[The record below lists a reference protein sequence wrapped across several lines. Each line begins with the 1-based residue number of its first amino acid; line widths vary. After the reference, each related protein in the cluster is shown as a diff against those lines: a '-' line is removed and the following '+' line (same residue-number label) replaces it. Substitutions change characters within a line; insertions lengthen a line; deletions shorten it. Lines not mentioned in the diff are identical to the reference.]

1 MIPVSSPASPASPP
15 ISPAAAHRVRS
26 SRAALLG
33 ALLLLLSAATV
44 PVRVVAQSVDARSV
58 GARPADA
65 RPADARPAAAPTVQ
79 RPFGTLREQAV
90 RQQRWLATRLD
101 SVLPALMREH
111 GVDMWVV
118 PMREYNE
125 DPVFPALVSPT
136 TFAARRRTIYV
147 FHDRGD
153 GRGVERLALGGS
165 SQGGLYEARAAARP
179 ADGPAGAAAARSAE
193 LWGDEQWTLL
203 REVVRERAP
212 RRIAIDVSRT
222 HAFSDGL
229 TAGEHDAMRDALGP
243 DLAARLVPA
252 ERLPLDMLTTR
263 IADEAVAFRDLN
275 REAWAVIETA
285 FSSEVITPGVTT
297 TDDVV
302 WWMRQRLADL
312 GLATWFQPSV
322 SVQRQGWSEA
332 RLGESPVIQRGDVLW
347 CDFGLTALRLN
358 TDTQHM
364 GYVLRE
370 GESEPPAGLRAALGR
385 ANRLQDI
392 VLAELRPGRSGNEV
406 LAAARA
412 RMTSEGIDGTIYSHP
427 IGLHG
432 HGAGPLIGLWDAQS
446 GVPGR
451 GDVPVRPNSW
461 FSIELQAT
469 SAVPEWGGQ
478 RVRAAQEEDVVLGAD
493 GVPRW
498 AFGRQ
503 SRFHLVR

>member
-1 MIPVSSPASPASPP
+1 MTAPRSLSASRQAAV
-15 ISPAAAHRVRS
+15 SPAAPSPRATALALAIIVTAAS
-26 SRAALLG
+26 SLALSPLVTALAPSLALG
-33 ALLLLLSAATV
+33 AQQ
-44 PVRVVAQSVDARSV
+44 VVAARDTATA
-58 GARPADA
+58 AR
-65 RPADARPAAAPTVQ
+65 
-79 RPFGTLREQAV
+79 RPFGTLRDQAE
-90 RQQRWLATRLD
+90 RQQRWLAQRLD

-125 DPVFPALVSPT
+125 DPVFVALVSPT

-147 FHDRGD
+147 FHDRGA
-153 GRGVERLALGGS
+153 GRGVERLALGGT
-165 SQGGLYEARAAARP
+165 SQGGLYETRAAARP
-179 ADGPAGAAAARSAE
+179 ADGPAGGAANRRAE
-193 LWGDEQWTLL
+193 LWGEEQWKLL
-203 REVVRERAP
+203 RDVVSERAP

-229 TAGEHDAMRDALGP
+229 TAGEHDALRASLGP
-243 DLAARLVPA
+243 ETAARLVPA
-252 ERLPLDMLTTR
+252 ERLPLDMLTVR
-263 IADEAVAFRDLN
+263 LPDEAAAFRDLN
-275 REAWAVIETA
+275 REAWSIIETA
-285 FSSEVITPGVTT
+285 FSRDVVTPGVTT

-312 GLATWFQPSV
+312 GLGTWFQPSV
-322 SVQRQGWSEA
+322 SVQRQGWTDQ

-364 GYVLRE
+364 GYVLRD
-370 GESEPPAGLRAALGR
+370 GESEPPPGLVAALGR

-392 VLAELRPGRSGNEV
+392 VLAELRPGRTGNEV
-406 LAAARA
+406 LAASRA
-412 RMTSEGIDGTIYSHP
+412 RMTAEGIDGTIYSHP

-432 HGAGPLIGLWDAQS
+432 HGAGPLIGLWDYQS

-451 GDVPVRPNSW
+451 GDVPVLRDGW

-469 SAVPEWGGQ
+469 SPVPEWGGQ
-478 RVRAAQEEDVVLGAD
+478 PVRAAQEEDVVLGPD

-503 SRFHLVR
+503 TRFHLVR